1 MARADGRIEQGQ
13 SIRSAISARAW
24 NRAQDAAD
32 LVLGAQ
38 PGFEADG
45 IRGPSAPYTAV
56 YCKASA
62 DVDRWGVLAISGMES
77 TPSGPAGQFHELPVL
92 QGSTPT
98 TGTTSFCVAVE
109 PIKSGSLGRV
119 AVAGVVQVQLDV
131 KSESH
136 QYAKCKAS
144 VAELETASS
153 GEAFILWK
161 ESGTGTGKWGLV
173 RIGAA
178 RPVVRGTFT
187 APWSKGSTATVTDA
201 AGSVTYSAKNYF
213 ASLTGSGSKACAI
226 AYANGE
232 WILIAAECD

>member
-1 MARADGRIEQGQ
+1 MARSDGRIEKGQ
-13 SIRSAISARAW
+13 SLRSAISARAW

-56 YCKASA
+56 YAKASA

-77 TPSGPAGQFHELPVL
+77 TPSGPAGQFHEMPVL

-98 TGTTSFCVAVE
+98 TGTTAFCVAVE
-109 PIKSGSLGRV
+109 PIKSGSLGKV
-119 AVAGVVQVQLDV
+119 AVAGVVQVKLDV

-144 VAELETASS
+144 VVELETASS

-161 ESGTGTGKWGLV
+161 ESGTGAGKWGLV
-173 RIGAA
+173 RMGGA

-187 APWSKGSTATVTDA
+187 APWPKGSTATVTDA
-201 AGSVTYSAKNYF
+201 AGSVTYSATNYF

-232 WILIAAECD
+232 WILIAAEC

>member
-98 TGTTSFCVAVE
+98 TGTTAFCVAVE

-173 RIGAA
+173 RVGSHPAVTGVDVVTNVTLGATGLVFTRQRVMVHDVPTGVTGVNIGA
-178 RPVVRGTFT
+178 
-187 APWSKGSTATVTDA
+187 
-201 AGSVTYSAKNYF
+201 
-213 ASLTGSGSKACAI
+213 TGCT
-226 AYANGE
+226 
-232 WILIAAECD
+232 